1 MNRHHFISF
10 CFIALISLNAASQW
24 FPEMSREGDMFGS
37 WGWNRSIY
45 TKSDIHFKGANYDF
59 TLMNVAAT
67 DRQTPFKAETY
78 FGLTTITIPQTNLR
92 FGYFLNDHL
101 AITVGVDHMKYVM
114 VQDQK
119 VKFEGSIEDPNYA
132 SMVHAGEIALT
143 SDFLTFEH
151 TDGLNYLNA
160 ELEYHQ
166 GLYRAKNFQLNAFG
180 AAGVGT
186 LMPKSNVKLM
196 GYPRNDQ
203 FHLAGIG
210 TAIKVGFELLF
221 WKHFFIR
228 YEGKLGYI
236 NMPSIVTR
244 MTSIEDRASQQ
255 FYFAAMDGMFG
266 FNFNLKKKPA
276 KTTTE

>member
-1 MNRHHFISF
+1 M
-10 CFIALISLNAASQW
+10 ALISLNAASQW
-24 FPEMSREGDMFGS
+24 FPEMSRKGDVFGS
-37 WGWNRSIY
+37 WGWNRAMY

-59 TLMNVAAT
+59 KLMNVTAT
-67 DRQTPFKAETY
+67 DRQTRFKTETY
-78 FGLTTITIPQTNLR
+78 FGLTTLTIPQTNLR

-114 VQDQK
+114 VQNQK
-119 VKFEGSIEDPNYA
+119 VEFEGSIEDPNYA
-132 SMVHAGEIALT
+132 SMVHDGTIVLT

-151 TDGLNYLNA
+151 TDGLNFLNA

-180 AAGVGT
+180 AAGVGA

-210 TAIKVGFELLF
+210 TDIKVGFELSIRIE
-221 WKHFFIR
+221 FIDILLHR
-228 YEGKLGYI
+228 RV
-236 NMPSIVTR
+236 N
-244 MTSIEDRASQQ
+244 
-255 FYFAAMDGMFG
+255 
-266 FNFNLKKKPA
+266 
-276 KTTTE
+276 